1 MRLRNRHA
9 LTAVA
14 LVLAVV
20 ILTATAVEASAERPG
35 RDWKTT
41 RYDRKGAEITVEI
54 PRLVLATG
62 AGYRE
67 EYDVPEG
74 WGFGFG
80 LMWGISDNIAFE
92 GRMLQSNHTAD
103 SAEGEKPWDID
114 QIKIGVRYGFLP
126 ETRVQPFV
134 GAGWAK
140 ISMERDTGYESV
152 DPFER
157 LTGYGAYVALG
168 VDYIYN
174 STWYGFFRADYTHA
188 GYGQRVIGLEEEK
201 LDKPLSG
208 NCVSMTLG
216 FAYRIPSF

>member
-20 ILTATAVEASAERPG
+20 VLTATAVEASAARSG
-35 RDWKTT
+35 RDRKTT
-41 RYDRKGAEITVEI
+41 RYGRKGAEITVEI
-54 PRLVLATG
+54 PHLLLATG
-62 AGYRE
+62 AGYRGD
-67 EYDVPEG
+67 YDVPGG

-114 QIKIGVRYGFLP
+114 EVKIGARYGFLP

-134 GAGWAK
+134 AVGWAK

-157 LTGYGAYVALG
+157 LTGYGAYVTLG
-168 VDYIYN
+168 VDYIFS
-174 STWYGFFRADYTHA
+174 STWYSFFRTDYTHA
-188 GYGQRVIGLEEEK
+188 GYSHRVLGLDEEK
-201 LDKPLSG
+201 LDEPLSG
-208 NCVSMTLG
+208 NCVSMSLG
-216 FAYRIPSF
+216 FAYKIPSF